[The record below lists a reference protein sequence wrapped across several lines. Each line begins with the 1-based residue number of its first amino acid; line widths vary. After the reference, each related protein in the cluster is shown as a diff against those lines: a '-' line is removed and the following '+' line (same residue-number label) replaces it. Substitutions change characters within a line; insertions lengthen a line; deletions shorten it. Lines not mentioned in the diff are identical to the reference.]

1 MGINNVKIISDYGKI
16 GNWIDNKEVESKATN
31 YIDLNTPYTG
41 AVIGHVAL
49 GTAHDVETAVVS
61 AKKAFKTWANTNIK
75 ERVQIMYRLKAL
87 MERDFE
93 ELKQLVSLENG
104 KTLAEAHGDVAKAI
118 EVLEFG
124 CSIPNKIQSGNLEV
138 SNGIYCQVIKE
149 PLGVV
154 ACVVPFNFPI
164 MCPMWTIPIALTVGN
179 TMIMKPSEQ
188 IPLGTMKLAKLLK
201 EAGLP
206 EGVFNVVNGGVDVVN
221 ALCDHHDIKALSFV
235 GSTKVAKIVYGRAA
249 QSGKRVLALGGA
261 KNHLILMPDANLE
274 TAPMQIVDSAMG
286 CSGQRCMAASVM
298 VAVGDCTK
306 HIEAM
311 VAYAKSIKLGE
322 KQGTVI
328 NKQSVE
334 RISNYI
340 AQAEKMG
347 AKILVDGRNFKPEN
361 SDIKGIENGYWIG
374 PTLLDNVQPHFPAGC
389 EEIFG
394 PVLSIIHVNTL
405 EEALKIENNNSYG
418 NAASIFTTNGAS
430 AQYLFRNA
438 NAGMNGVNV
447 GVPVPREPFGFGGW
461 NDSKFGHGDLTGD
474 QGIDFWTQD
483 RKITTKFIEPQ
494 VRNWMS

>member
-1 MGINNVKIISDYGKI
+1 MGLNNIKIKKDFGKLKNWI
-16 GNWIDNKEVESKATN
+16 GNNLVESTATN
-31 YIDLNTPYTG
+31 YIELHTPYTG
-41 AVIGHVAL
+41 EIIGQVPM
-49 GTAHDVETAVVS
+49 GTASDVAKAADTAK
-61 AKKAFKTWANTNIK
+61 AAFKIWSNTNIK
-75 ERVQIMYRLKAL
+75 ERVQVMFKLKTL

-124 CSIPNKIQSGNLEV
+124 CSIPNKIAAPMQEV

-149 PLGVV
+149 PVGVV

-179 TMIMKPSEQ
+179 TMVLKPSEQ
-188 IPLGTMKLAKLLK
+188 VPLGAMKLAALLK

-206 EGVFNVVNGGVDVVN
+206 DGVLNIVHGGADVVN
-221 ALCDHHDIKALSFV
+221 ALCDNTNIKALSFV

-249 QSGKRVLALGGA
+249 MAGKRVLALGGA
-261 KNHLILMPDANLE
+261 KNHLILMSDANLE
-274 TAPMQIVDSAMG
+274 TAPMQIVDSAVG
-286 CSGQRCMAASVM
+286 CAGQRCMAASVM

-306 HIEAM
+306 HIDAM
-311 VAYAKSIKLGE
+311 VAYAKSIKVGE
-322 KQGTVI
+322 KLGTVI

-334 RISNYI
+334 RINGYI
-340 AQAEKMG
+340 TNAEKMG
-347 AKILVDGRNFKPEN
+347 VKILVDGRNVKPN
-361 SDIKGIENGYWIG
+361 NTDINGIENGYWVG
-374 PTLLDNVQPHFPAGC
+374 PTILDNVKADFPAGC

-405 EEALKIENNNSYG
+405 EEALKIENGNPYG
-418 NAASIFTTNGAS
+418 NAASIFTTNGAN

-461 NDSKFGHGDLTGD
+461 NDSKFGNGDLTGD

-494 VRNWMS
+494 TRNWMS

>member
-1 MGINNVKIISDYGKI
+1 MGLNNVKIKKDFGNLK
-16 GNWIDNKEVESKATN
+16 NWIGNKEVESLTKN
-31 YIDLNTPYTG
+31 FIDLITPYTG
-41 AVIGHVAL
+41 EVIGHVPM
-49 GTAHDVETAVVS
+49 GTAQDVDAAAKS
-61 AKKAFKTWANTNIK
+61 AKAAFKIWSNTNIK
-75 ERVQIMYRLKAL
+75 ERVQVMFKLKTL

-124 CSIPNKIQSGNLEV
+124 CSIPNKIYAPMLEV

-149 PLGVV
+149 PVGVV
-154 ACVVPFNFPI
+154 ASIVPFNFPI

-179 TMIMKPSEQ
+179 TMVLKPSEQ
-188 IPLGTMKLAKLLK
+188 VPLGAMKLAALLK

-206 EGVFNVVNGGVDVVN
+206 DGVLNVVHGGVDVVN
-221 ALCDHHDIKALSFV
+221 AICDHTEIKALSFV

-249 QSGKRVLALGGA
+249 MAGKRVLALGGA
-261 KNHLILMPDANLE
+261 KNHLVLMPDANLE

-286 CSGQRCMAASVM
+286 CAGQRCMAASLM
-298 VAVGDCTK
+298 VAVGDCDK
-306 HIEAM
+306 HIAGM

-334 RISNYI
+334 RINNYI
-340 AQAEKMG
+340 TQAEKMG
-347 AKILVDGRNFKPEN
+347 AKVLVDGRNQKPEN
-361 SDIKGIENGYWIG
+361 ADMKGLENGYWVG
-374 PTLLDNVQPHFPAGC
+374 PTLLDNVSPDMPAGC

-394 PVLSIIHVNTL
+394 PVLSIIRVKTI
-405 EEALKIENNNSYG
+405 EEALKLENNNPYG
-418 NAASIFTTNGAS
+418 NAASIFTTNGAN

-461 NDSKFGHGDLTGD
+461 NDSKFGNGDLTGD

>member
-1 MGINNVKIISDYGKI
+1 MGLNNVKIKNDFGKLKHWV
-16 GNWIDNKEVESKATN
+16 GNKEVESKTTK
-31 YIDLNTPYTG
+31 YLPLFTPYTG
-41 AVIGHVAL
+41 ETIGEVPL
-49 GTAHDVETAVVS
+49 GTAEDVNSAVAV
-61 AKKAFKTWANTNIK
+61 AKTAFKTWSNTNIK
-75 ERVQIMYRLKAL
+75 ERVQVMFRLKTL

-124 CSIPNKIQSGNLEV
+124 CSIPNKISAPMLEV

-149 PLGVV
+149 PIGVV
-154 ACVVPFNFPI
+154 ASIVPFNFPV

-179 TMIMKPSEQ
+179 TMILKPSEQ
-188 IPLGTMKLAKLLK
+188 VPLGSMKLAALLK

-206 EGVFNVVNGGVDVVN
+206 DGVLNVVHGGVDVVN
-221 ALCDHHDIKALSFV
+221 AICDNTDIKALSFV

-249 QSGKRVLALGGA
+249 MAGKRVLALGGA
-261 KNHLILMPDANLE
+261 KNHLICMPDANLE

-286 CSGQRCMAASVM
+286 CAGQRCMAASMM
-298 VAVGDCTK
+298 VAVGDCQK
-306 HIEAM
+306 HIDGM

-328 NKQSVE
+328 NKESVE
-334 RISNYI
+334 RINNYI
-340 AQAEKMG
+340 TAAEKMG
-347 AKILVDGRNFKPEN
+347 AKILVDGRNQKPEN
-361 SDIKGIENGYWIG
+361 SDIKGLETGYWVG
-374 PTLLDNVQPHFPAGC
+374 PTLLDNVSPDMPAGC

-394 PVLSIIHVNTL
+394 PVLSITRVNTI
-405 EEALKIENNNSYG
+405 EEALKIENANPYG
-418 NAASIFTTNGAS
+418 NAASIFTTNGAN

-461 NDSKFGHGDLTGD
+461 NDSKFGNGDLTGD

-494 VRNWMS
+494 TRNWMS